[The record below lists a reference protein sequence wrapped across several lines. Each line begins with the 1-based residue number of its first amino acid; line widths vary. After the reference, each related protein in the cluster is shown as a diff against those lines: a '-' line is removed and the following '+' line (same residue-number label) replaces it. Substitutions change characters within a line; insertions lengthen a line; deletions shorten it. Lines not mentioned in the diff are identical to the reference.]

1 MEARAKEE
9 VKKWRIVEKKKKLEY
24 IQRLWDEV
32 IVEDTTLLKGAEESQ
47 VAESK
52 YKEVPL
58 EDDVNC

>member
-1 MEARAKEE
+1 MEARVKEE

>member
-1 MEARAKEE
+1 MEARVKEE

-32 IVEDTTLLKGAEESQ
+32 IVENTTLLKGAEESQ